1 MNTGR
6 DLLKRIDAHGGN
18 MDQCTNCT
26 MRGNLQGCL
35 ATKCNQHEN
44 WMVREL
50 RQILMDIKY
59 EVEPYIQE
67 VDKPTV
73 AERQART
80 VYLIAMRG
88 LVSPNAEVSGSP
100 TDERTTEI

>member
-1 MNTGR
+1 MNADR
-6 DLLKRIDAHGGN
+6 DLLKQIDAHGGN
-18 MDQCTNCT
+18 MGQCTNCT

-35 ATKCNQHEN
+35 ATKCNQHES

-88 LVSPNAEVSGSP
+88 LVSPNVELRGAHY
-100 TDERTTEI
+100 DR